1 MDVSVRE
8 DREVTVVA
16 LAGEL
21 DAASSP
27 LVSESLEKLLATGR
41 QRFVIDL
48 VGVSV
53 VDSSGLSTLVR
64 FFKRV
69 RSGGGRLRLVGL
81 QRPVRRVFE
90 LTRLDRAFDID
101 GAVAEAVRAFGGAGG
116 RARLRSRRPITIRGL
131 TVRGALLGDQR
142 PRKGG

>member
-48 VGVSV
+48 AGVSV
-53 VDSSGLSTLVR
+53 LDSSGLSTLVR

-101 GAVAEAVRAFGGAGG
+101 GAVAEAVRAFGGAG
-116 RARLRSRRPITIRGL
+116 
-131 TVRGALLGDQR
+131 
-142 PRKGG
+142 